1 MSEADSGILIIVSG
15 PSGVGKS
22 TIVRELMRRCDLPLA
37 LSVSATT
44 RAPRAGEVEGVD
56 YHFLSR
62 DEFARRR
69 QEGAFLECCEV
80 FGTGD
85 WYGTPRNEVEGRLEN
100 GKMVILEIDVQG
112 ALYVMQQRHDVV
124 SIFIQAASPEILAD
138 RLRGR
143 GTEKDEVIQRRLER
157 SQRELAAAHRYMYRV
172 VNDDVHRAVQEICD
186 ILRTG
191 RQPHHA

>member
-1 MSEADSGILIIVSG
+1 MSEADSGILVIVSG

-22 TIVRELMRRCDLPLA
+22 TIVRELIQRCDLPLA

-44 RAPRAGEVEGVD
+44 RPPRTGEVDGVD
-56 YHFLSR
+56 YHFLSH

-69 QEGAFLECCEV
+69 QAGDFLECCEV

-85 WYGTPRNEVEGRLEN
+85 WYGTPRNEVEGRLEH

-112 ALYVMQQRHDVV
+112 ALCVMQQRQDVI

-172 VNDDVHRAVQEICD
+172 VNDDIHRAVQEICD

-191 RQPHHA
+191 RQTHHA